1 MELYTVIG
9 ICLIA
14 LFAAI
19 FLKQYRPEFALAVTV
34 IASVIAL
41 LLVGIGFSEIKS
53 ELKDVFG
60 KIEMVDGLF
69 SVVIK
74 ALGICYICEFASNLS
89 KDFGQNSLAAK
100 IELAGKISIMILTFP
115 LIKQITE
122 TALDLIG

>member
-122 TALDLIG
+122 TGLDLIG